1 MQACSVELFGAL
13 VNSII
18 EHSALDFIFKV
29 VLAQMKAPAALERR
43 REIHTAWRTLRASL
57 RS

>member
-29 VLAQMKAPAALERR
+29 VLA
-43 REIHTAWRTLRASL
+43 
-57 RS
+57 

>member
-1 MQACSVELFGAL
+1 MQACSVERFGAL

-29 VLAQMKAPAALERR
+29 VLA
-43 REIHTAWRTLRASL
+43 
-57 RS
+57 